1 MRHYTLASFRE
12 ILLAGPKY
20 ADFSSKIHHLSELSD
35 IPFISLG
42 QNTGTREMHINYFL
56 QHDLPFYPDIEA
68 ATADQILPMIRHNL
82 GIGFYPETLAE
93 EAIKKGEVVQLHL
106 TSRMP
111 EREICLIWDKNRP
124 KSIAVRKLMDALQTA
139 NM

>member
-20 ADFSSKIHHLSELSD
+20 ADFSSKIHHLSELTD

-68 ATADQILPMIRHNL
+68 ATADQILPMISTTSESDFIRRHWQ
-82 GIGFYPETLAE
+82 
-93 EAIKKGEVVQLHL
+93 KKPLKKAKWYSS
-106 TSRMP
+106 TSPQECR
-111 EREICLIWDKNRP
+111 NA
-124 KSIAVRKLMDALQTA
+124 KSA
-139 NM
+139 